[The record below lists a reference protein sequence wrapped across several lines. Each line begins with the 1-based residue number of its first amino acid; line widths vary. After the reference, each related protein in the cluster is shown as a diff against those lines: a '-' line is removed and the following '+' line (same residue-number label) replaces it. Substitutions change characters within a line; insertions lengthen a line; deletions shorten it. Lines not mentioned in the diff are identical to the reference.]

1 MNEEELLK
9 RSAAERDRIFSCYDR
24 GREGA
29 EIDPWEDPAY
39 EVYHTTDR
47 YGFIHDKRLPQKKDQ
62 NEIKSHHIEMERIKK
77 WQKMVNNWESPS
89 TKEKLRRRI
98 YKGIPDRYRGTVW
111 TLLLG
116 ITKLKNE
123 QPGKYD
129 EMLLLA
135 RQWSTE
141 IRQIDADVARQYR
154 DHINYRERY
163 SLKQRSMFYV
173 LAAYSMYNMEV
184 GYCQGMSVLAGLL
197 LLYMDE
203 EDAFWGLSVLLTDK
217 KYSMHGFYVD
227 GFPKLNRYI
236 EHHDKIMNKFL
247 PKLKRKLDKCGCDS
261 ILYALKWF
269 FVVFQERTPVSLG
282 LRIWDIFLLDGDRV
296 LSAVAYTVMKM
307 HKRQLLTM
315 ESLDEFCNYLQMK
328 LEKDFGYDDDL
339 VINTVERSMEELKR
353 AKLDYPGPPLPH
365 ELPRQPF
372 GTFKEPTFTSK
383 VGRRTDEFSEAQ
395 QMMRET
401 LIQRRQTIVIEEESR
416 ENSAT
421 PTELAIA
428 NNCVNKN
435 GLGGSKFSFEPSLAD
450 GSSCVSPQGS
460 RRSLADTSVTSTA
473 DLSVF
478 SSSATR
484 SQALDE
490 ANYEQLELE
499 NSLDTQSNASAV
511 SEEACSGCSTAGQA
525 TPRQQQQQQQQQQP
539 QQSPPPP
546 PPPPHHARTNT
557 NSSNS
562 NSSGHAS
569 PDVVRIYVPYGPPS
583 EQQPPQPQLLARTNL
598 ALDTPNRIRIK
609 VDPDQTPLVEK
620 PLTPFA
626 LDSPELD
633 LDCDIK

>member
-47 YGFIHDKRLPQKKDQ
+47 YGFIHDKRLPQKMDQ
-62 NEIKSHHIEMERIKK
+62 NEIKTQFVEMERLKK
-77 WQKMVNNWESPS
+77 WHKMTKNWE
-89 TKEKLRRRI
+89 TVATTEKLRRRI
-98 YKGIPDRYRGTVW
+98 YKGIPDRFRGQVW
-111 TLLLG
+111 VLLLG
-116 ITKLKNE
+116 IHKLKSENI
-123 QPGKYD
+123 GKYE
-129 EMLLLA
+129 EMLRLA

-203 EDAFWGLSVLLTDK
+203 EEAFWGLSVLLTDK

-227 GFPKLNRYI
+227 GFPKLNRYM
-236 EHHDKIMNKFL
+236 EHHDKIMQRFL
-247 PKLKRKLDKCGCDS
+247 PKLKKRLDKCGCDS

-296 LSAVAYTVMKM
+296 LPAIAYTIMKL

-315 ESLDEFCNYLQMK
+315 DSLDEFCNYLQIK
-328 LEKDFGYDDDL
+328 LEKDFGYDDDH
-339 VINTVERSMEELKR
+339 VISAVERSMEELKR
-353 AKLDYPGPPLPH
+353 AKLEYPGPPLPH
-365 ELPRQPF
+365 ELPKQPI

-383 VGRRTDEFSEAQ
+383 VGRRADEFSEAQ
-395 QMMRET
+395 QVMRES
-401 LIQRRQTIVIEEESR
+401 LIQRRQTALIEDEGSEEH
-416 ENSAT
+416 EDSAT
-421 PTELAIA
+421 PTELSAASNRRMLGA
-428 NNCVNKN
+428 NNCVGVNSH
-435 GLGGSKFSFEPSLAD
+435 GGSKFLFEAGD
-450 GSSCVSPQGS
+450 GGSSLSPQGS

-478 SSSATR
+478 SSATR
-484 SQALDE
+484 SQPLD
-490 ANYEQLELE
+490 
-499 NSLDTQSNASAV
+499 NSLDTQSNASVA
-511 SEEACSGCSTAGQA
+511 SSSGSAGLQ
-525 TPRQQQQQQQQQQP
+525 TPRAGSHQP
-539 QQSPPPP
+539 
-546 PPPPHHARTNT
+546 
-557 NSSNS
+557 
-562 NSSGHAS
+562 S
-569 PDVVRIYVPYGPPS
+569 PDVVRIYVPYGGGPGYKDGLP
-583 EQQPPQPQLLARTNL
+583 RTL
-598 ALDTPNRIRIK
+598 PRSLDTNKIRIK
-609 VDPDQTPLVEK
+609 VQDPDQTPVVENLK
-620 PLTPFA
+620 PFA
-626 LDSPELD
+626 LDSPEYEL
-633 LDCDIK
+633 DIK